1 MLAPSGSQLSVY
13 FTVTFFC
20 AYTVFGT
27 KPAPA
32 ASEPAA
38 TKARRDSV
46 PLDLLGTLRMR
57 SPRSANSVNCNAT
70 CMPMAHDLLPSLVEG
85 THGHIDH
92 QAQEAPAGRRGGV

>member
-20 AYTVFGT
+20 AKTVFGT

-32 ASEPAA
+32 ASDPAA

-46 PLDLLGTLRMR
+46 PLGLFGTLRMR
-57 SPRSANSVNCNAT
+57 SPPVGNSVNCNAT
-70 CMPMAHDLLPSLVEG
+70 CMPMAHDLLLRLAE
-85 THGHIDH
+85 
-92 QAQEAPAGRRGGV
+92 EAMDTLTIKPRKFRPA